1 MNFYFTLF
9 NIKYFSR
16 GLAMCQSL
24 LEQDKQ
30 AYIYILA
37 IDELTVKI
45 LNYYNLKNTQII
57 VLNDFEDQD
66 LLRIKSSRS
75 LGEYCWTITPS
86 LILFCLKKY
95 NLAQVCYID
104 ADLYFYQNPAVL
116 IEEAKNN
123 SILLSPHRY
132 SKKYDQSK
140 TSGIYCVQFMN
151 FLNDSKGIEA
161 LVWWRNACIEWCY
174 NRIEPNRFGD
184 QKYLDDWPM
193 RFDSVHVLEHLGGGV
208 APWNV
213 QQYDFVNLEPND
225 FKMKN
230 NQSGVFEL
238 IFYHFH
244 GVKFYSNHQIDFG
257 GYDLKPS
264 IKSKIYIPYVNKI
277 LKIDYQLI
285 KEKWIDNKTY
295 LNDISDQYESS
306 FKKTLQDLIKKF
318 NKTYNKISAKQ
329 WIKEFG

>member
-1 MNFYFTLF
+1 MNFYCTLF

-30 AYIYILA
+30 AFIYILA
-37 IDELTVKI
+37 IDQLTAQI
-45 LNYYNLKNTQII
+45 LNQYSLPNTQII
-57 VLNDFEDQD
+57 SLSDFEDQD
-66 LLRIKSSRS
+66 LLRIKLSRS

-86 LILFCLKKY
+86 LILYCLKKY

-116 IEEAKNN
+116 IEEAQNN

-132 SKKYDQSK
+132 SPKYDQSK

-151 FLNDSKGIEA
+151 FMNDSKGLEA
-161 LVWWRNACIEWCY
+161 LIWWRNACIEWCF

-184 QKYLDDWPM
+184 QKYLDDWPT

-213 QQYDFVNLEPND
+213 QQYGFINLEPNN

-230 NQSGVFEL
+230 NQSEIFDL

-244 GVKFYSNHQIDFG
+244 GVKFYSNGQIDFG
-257 GYDLKPS
+257 GYFLEASVKR
-264 IKSKIYIPYVNKI
+264 KIYLPYVKKI
-277 LKIDYQLI
+277 LKIDNQLI
-285 KEKWIDNKTY
+285 KEKWISKTNY
-295 LNDISDQYESS
+295 LTQVCDQNESS
-306 FKKTLQDLIKKF
+306 FKKKIQGLIQKF

-329 WIKEFG
+329 WIKEFD